1 MSLAGTYILLLA
13 SLLLMLLMTMCS
25 TEDEAR
31 ANLQNMLA
39 RVEFLQVEKGCILG
53 NITNYHLLVSAEKT
67 DILCCLNK
75 KRTCSTSVV
84 TSVANEMFSATFKSP
99 HFRY

>member
-39 RVEFLQVEKGCILG
+39 KELNFFKWKKDAYLGTLQTTI
-53 NITNYHLLVSAEKT
+53 
-67 DILCCLNK
+67 
-75 KRTCSTSVV
+75 
-84 TSVANEMFSATFKSP
+84 F
-99 HFRY
+99 